1 MSSVA
6 ASLLSSY
13 NIRLLSKAE
22 LLILI
27 GGTRSFLVHNLSHLC
42 NFDVGLCLGVRII
55 LSINSDPVKV
65 Y

>member
-6 ASLLSSY
+6 ASLLSSC

-22 LLILI
+22 LSILI
-27 GGTRSFLVHNLSHLC
+27 SGTRSFLMHSLSHLC
-42 NFDVGLCLGVRII
+42 NLDVGLCLAVCFIF
-55 LSINSDPVKV
+55 SINSDPVKV

>member
-6 ASLLSSY
+6 AGLLSSY

-22 LLILI
+22 LSIFI
-27 GGTRSFLVHNLSHLC
+27 SGTRSILMHSRSHLY
-42 NFDVGLCLGVRII
+42 NLDIGLCLGVRFI

>member
-6 ASLLSSY
+6 AGLLSSY

-27 GGTRSFLVHNLSHLC
+27 SGTRSFLMHSLSHLC
-42 NFDVGLCLGVRII
+42 NLDVGLCLGVCFI
-55 LSINSDPVKV
+55 LSIDSDPVKI

>member
-22 LLILI
+22 LSILI
-27 GGTRSFLVHNLSHLC
+27 SGTRSFHSLSHLC
-42 NFDVGLCLGVRII
+42 NLDVGLCLGVRFI
-55 LSINSDPVKV
+55 LSVNSDAVKV